1 MKLLLN
7 MNVPLKYS
15 ALLAEKGIN
24 SIRWSDVG
32 SPDSKDS
39 EIMSYARNN
48 NLIVLTYDLDFSA
61 ILSTTHEQKPS
72 IIQIRVSAKHA
83 NKAVDLIASS
93 LMQNKADLENGAII
107 SIDIHKARLRLL
119 PL

>member
-1 MKLLLN
+1 MKLLLD
-7 MNVPLKYS
+7 MNVPLTFS
-15 ALLAEKGIN
+15 SLLTDKGID
-24 SIRWSDVG
+24 SIKWSDIG
-32 SPDSKDS
+32 LPNAKDN
-39 EIMSYARNN
+39 EIMSYARDN

-61 ILSTTHEQKPS
+61 ILSTTHDLKPS

-93 LMQNKADLENGAII
+93 LIQNKVELENGAII